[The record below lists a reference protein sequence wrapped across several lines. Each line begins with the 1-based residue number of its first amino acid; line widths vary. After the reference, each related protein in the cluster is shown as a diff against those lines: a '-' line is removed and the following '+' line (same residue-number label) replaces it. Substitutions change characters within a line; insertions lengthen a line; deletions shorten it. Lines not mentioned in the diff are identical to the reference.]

1 MTKETEILGK
11 HVLITGFGRAE
22 IERFNTFFNRIQ
34 ERVKD
39 SHVQFF
45 NAKLVASWEHLYF
58 AALNALR
65 AFETGLN
72 ISRDPAIEAL
82 LYASGQHQ
90 IGKAIETLGIT
101 TDSSEV
107 AVLIMS
113 ETEKDSRESLD
124 VVSDLLRGEICDDVL
139 ELTEEKM
146 VAIRKLFSISDPELE
161 AASREE
167 GLESALINLVIEHV
181 ALLTAKR

>member
-1 MTKETEILGK
+1 MTKEAVILGK
-11 HVLITGFGRAE
+11 HVLMTGFREAE
-22 IERFNTFFNRIQ
+22 IEHLNTFFNHIHK
-34 ERVKD
+34 RVRN

-45 NAKLVASWEHLYF
+45 DARLIAGWEHLYF
-58 AALNALR
+58 AVLNALR

-90 IGKAIETLGIT
+90 IEKAIETLGIAA
-101 TDSSEV
+101 DSSEM

-113 ETEKDSRESLD
+113 ETEKDASESLR

-146 VAIRKLFSISDPELE
+146 VIMRKLFSISDPELE
-161 AASREE
+161 AASRGE

-181 ALLTAKR
+181 ALLAAKR